1 MFDEFWNKYPRK
13 IAKGAA
19 RRMYE
24 RALKVATHDEIVAG
38 LEELIANLPADPQF
52 IPHASTWL
60 NGERWADEY
69 EQHVRTD
76 WWDARKEED
85 EIKQRIHSKLRVVE

>member
-1 MFDEFWNKYPRK
+1 
-13 IAKGAA
+13 
-19 RRMYE
+19 MYE
-24 RALKVATHDEIVAG
+24 RALKVATHDEIMAG
-38 LEELIANLPADPQF
+38 LEGLNANLPADPQF

-76 WWDARKEED
+76 WWDARREEE
-85 EIKQRIHSKLRVVE
+85 EIKRLIHSKLRVVE